1 MADRNLNIRVAFSAL
16 NNMSRPVNAARQSA
30 AALASQINQT
40 KTSIKGL
47 ERQATSFDRLTA
59 ANKKTTEQL
68 AQAKEQARQMAAAYG
83 PLRQRSA
90 EQVAALNQQRVAIR
104 QLTQQQKGEQT
115 QLNQLRASFYS
126 EGIAISSAS
135 RATEQINQRTAQY
148 NRQLA
153 EQQRR
158 LDAVNQA
165 QARYSRAKE
174 TGEKMMSGGMKTAAV
189 GAATLAPVAAAVK
202 SYSSLEDAMKGVAK
216 QVNGLR
222 DDSGNRTPQYEEMQR
237 AIMDASEKLPMA
249 NGAVDYAALVEG
261 GARMGVA
268 NSDDPWEKQ
277 KADLLAFASMAA
289 KASVAFELPADQLS
303 ESLGKIAGLY
313 KIPTQNIEQL
323 GDAIN
328 YLDDNA
334 KSKGSDIIDVLQ
346 RVGGL
351 ASQLDYKQ
359 AAALGSTF
367 LTLGSPAEVAASATN
382 AMVRELSIATVQS
395 DKFLGA
401 LDEIGVNAE
410 RVQKSMS
417 VDAMGTIISV
427 LEASKKLAPDK
438 QVANLTQI
446 FGKEFGDDAQKL
458 ANNLPEL
465 RRQIELTQGAAA
477 KGSMNR
483 ESDINKASLSAQWQ
497 LTKTG
502 AVNAFSSAGETL
514 REPLM
519 DIMLTVSKVVGSVR
533 RWVEANPALVG
544 SIMKVTAAIGALLVV
559 VGGLMLSI
567 GAVLGPMALVRL
579 SFTTLA
585 GSGGV
590 TPLIGSL
597 GKLSSTLRGLIP
609 SLSGV
614 GRSIKDWPALF
625 RSAASGITQFSKQAI
640 GGLNTALMALSRG
653 AVAAGQGLF
662 TLFTRP
668 MTAITWLGNGLR
680 TLATSGFGALLNVG
694 RTVMMALGGGLS
706 LLLSPI
712 GILVIA
718 LSAAAIAVIKFWE
731 PIKAFFTGFY
741 TGLMSGLQPLTSA
754 FSTAFAPLAPLFD
767 SIGNAV
773 GGVWEWFTKLFEPIQ
788 FSNEALASCT
798 SAGET
803 FGKVVGNALSALTPI
818 IEGIAR
824 GIGWVLEKLGAIPD
838 ATKAAQQAAES
849 MHKDPVVWE
858 WDPQQKKMVKKGW
871 NWSPKDDQQKKTN
884 QKQQQAIDQQKKQES
899 LINSLKGPANIVPKM
914 SSSLDKIATNT
925 TEKKD
930 GPGEIVFKN
939 KQPYIPI
946 RGGYS
951 EPLKQAQRQLPSLT
965 DWVTQQAGSLIAS
978 VTPWQVE
985 KPAARVPVSASPS
998 AASVAALMPAPG
1010 GDVYNLSFDFSG
1022 QKLDEESIIR
1032 RVREELALAKQ
1043 QADRRKRS
1051 QLIDHV

>member
-1 MADRNLNIRVAFSAL
+1 
-16 NNMSRPVNAARQSA
+16 
-30 AALASQINQT
+30 QT

-90 EQVAALNQQRVAIR
+90 EQVAALNQQRAAIR

-189 GAATLAPVAAAVK
+189 GAATLVPVAAAVK

-268 NSDDPWEKQ
+268 NSDDPWQKQ
-277 KADLLAFASMAA
+277 KADLLSFASMAA

-367 LTLGSPAEVAASATN
+367 LTLGTPAEVAASATN
-382 AMVRELSIATVQS
+382 AMVRELSIATVQGKNFMQGL
-395 DKFLGA
+395 DALG
-401 LDEIGVNAE
+401 LSAE
-410 RVQKSMS
+410 KVQKSMS

-427 LEASKKLAPDK
+427 LEASKKLAPDQ

-514 REPLM
+514 RDPLM

-559 VGGLMLSI
+559 MGGLMLSI

-579 SFTTLA
+579 SFTSLAGEGGIARLTGGVMRLGGAFQWLA
-585 GSGGV
+585 GSPMQALLSAGRMVFG
-590 TPLIGSL
+590 PLI
-597 GKLSSTLRGLIP
+597 TLLAGISAPVWGLI
-609 SLSGV
+609 
-614 GRSIKDWPALF
+614 ALF
-625 RSAASGITQFSKQAI
+625 A
-640 GGLNTALMALSRG
+640 
-653 AVAAGQGLF
+653 AVA
-662 TLFTRP
+662 
-668 MTAITWLGNGLR
+668 
-680 TLATSGFGALLNVG
+680 V
-694 RTVMMALGGGLS
+694 
-706 LLLSPI
+706 
-712 GILVIA
+712 
-718 LSAAAIAVIKFWE
+718 AVIKFWQ
-731 PIKAFFTGFY
+731 PIKAFFSGFF
-741 TGLMSGLQPLTSA
+741 TGLMAGLQPITQSFNA
-754 FSTAFAPLAPLFD
+754 VFAPLAPIFN
-767 SIGNAV
+767 SIGNAIS
-773 GGVWEWFTKLFEPIQ
+773 GVWEWFTKLLEPIQ
-788 FSNEALASCT
+788 FSSEALASCT

-803 FGKVVGNALSALTPI
+803 FGKVVGAAISALTLPI
-818 IEGIAR
+818 QAVAKGL
-824 GIGWVLEKLGAIPD
+824 GWILEKLGAIPD
-838 ATKAAQQAAES
+838 AAKAAQQVAQQMTPEAVNNLADRVNAFSGDVQAVAKESKKAEE
-849 MHKDPVVWE
+849 K
-858 WDPQQKKMVKKGW
+858 
-871 NWSPKDDQQKKTN
+871 KKT
-884 QKQQQAIDQQKKQES
+884 DEQKKQDN

-914 SSSLDKIATNT
+914 SNSLDKIATNT

-985 KPAARVPVSASPS
+985 KPAARMPVSASPS

-1010 GDVYNLSFDFSG
+1010 GDVYNLNFDFSG
-1022 QKLDEESIIR
+1022 QKLDEETIIR

-1051 QLIDHV
+1051 QLTDHV

>member
-90 EQVAALNQQRVAIR
+90 EQVAALNQQRAAIR

-410 RVQKSMS
+410 KVQKSMS

-585 GSGGV
+585 GEGGIARLTGGV
-590 TPLIGSL
+590 MRLGGAFQWLAGSPMQALLSAGRMVFGPLI
-597 GKLSSTLRGLIP
+597 TLLAGISAPVWGLI
-609 SLSGV
+609 
-614 GRSIKDWPALF
+614 ALF
-625 RSAASGITQFSKQAI
+625 
-640 GGLNTALMALSRG
+640 
-653 AVAAGQGLF
+653 
-662 TLFTRP
+662 
-668 MTAITWLGNGLR
+668 
-680 TLATSGFGALLNVG
+680 
-694 RTVMMALGGGLS
+694 
-706 LLLSPI
+706 
-712 GILVIA
+712 
-718 LSAAAIAVIKFWE
+718 AAAAVAVIKFWE
-731 PIKAFFTGFY
+731 PIQAFFTGFFNGIM
-741 TGLMSGLQPLTSA
+741 TGLQPIFDA
-754 FSTAFAPLAPLFD
+754 FNAVFAPLAPIFD
-767 SIGNAV
+767 AIGSAIS
-773 GGVWEWFTKLFEPIQ
+773 GVWDWFTKLLEPIK
-788 FSNEALASCT
+788 FSSDALETCT
-798 SAGET
+798 TVGET
-803 FGKVVGNALSALTPI
+803 FGRVLGTAISGLLWPLQKLM
-818 IEGIAR
+818 EGV
-824 GIGWVLEKLGAIPD
+824 GWVLEKLDLIPAGLD
-838 ATKAAQQAAES
+838 AANAKAES
-849 MHKDPVVWE
+849 LKKDPVVWE
-858 WDPQQKKMVKKGW
+858 WDPQQKKMVKKDW
-871 NWSPKDDQQKKTN
+871 HWSPDKPN
-884 QKQQQAIDQQKKQES
+884 QPKPPKPPITPKPVGIPDLMGAPN
-899 LINSLKGPANIVPKM
+899 LTPKM
-914 SSSLDKIATNT
+914 SKSLDKIADNT
-925 TEKKD
+925 GKMAAKD

-1010 GDVYNLSFDFSG
+1010 GDVYNLNFDFSG
-1022 QKLDEESIIR
+1022 QKLDEETIIR

-1051 QLIDHV
+1051 QLTDHV

>member
-16 NNMSRPVNAARQSA
+16 NNISRPVNAARQSA

-90 EQVAALNQQRVAIR
+90 EQVAALNQQRAAIR

-277 KADLLAFASMAA
+277 KADLLSFASMAA

-367 LTLGSPAEVAASATN
+367 LTLGTPAEVAASATN
-382 AMVRELSIATVQS
+382 AMVRELSIATVQGKNFMQGL
-395 DKFLGA
+395 DALG
-401 LDEIGVNAE
+401 LSAE
-410 RVQKSMS
+410 KVQKSMS

-427 LEASKKLAPDK
+427 LEASKKLAPDQ

-514 REPLM
+514 RDPLM
-519 DIMLTVSKVVGSVR
+519 DIMLTVSKVVGSIR

-559 VGGLMLSI
+559 VGGLMLTI
-567 GAVLGPMALVRL
+567 GAILGPMALVRL

-585 GSGGV
+585 GEGGIARLTGGV
-590 TPLIGSL
+590 MRLGGAFQWLAGSPMQALLSAGRMVFGPLI
-597 GKLSSTLRGLIP
+597 TLLAGISAPVWGLI
-609 SLSGV
+609 
-614 GRSIKDWPALF
+614 ALF
-625 RSAASGITQFSKQAI
+625 
-640 GGLNTALMALSRG
+640 
-653 AVAAGQGLF
+653 
-662 TLFTRP
+662 
-668 MTAITWLGNGLR
+668 
-680 TLATSGFGALLNVG
+680 
-694 RTVMMALGGGLS
+694 
-706 LLLSPI
+706 
-712 GILVIA
+712 
-718 LSAAAIAVIKFWE
+718 AAAAVAVIKFWQ
-731 PIKAFFTGFY
+731 PIQAFFSGFFTG
-741 TGLMSGLQPLTSA
+741 LMAGLQPITQA
-754 FSTAFAPLAPLFD
+754 FNAVFAPLAPIFD
-767 SIGNAV
+767 SIGNAIS
-773 GGVWEWFTKLFEPIQ
+773 GVWEWFTKLLEPIQ
-788 FSNEALASCT
+788 FSSEALASCT

-803 FGKVVGNALSALTPI
+803 FGKVVGAAISALTLPI
-818 IEGIAR
+818 QAVAN
-824 GIGWVLEKLGAIPD
+824 GIGWILEKLGAIPD

-1010 GDVYNLSFDFSG
+1010 GDVYNLNFDFSG
-1022 QKLDEESIIR
+1022 QKLDEETIIR

-1051 QLIDHV
+1051 QLTDHV

>member
-90 EQVAALNQQRVAIR
+90 EQVAALNQQRAAIR

-222 DDSGNRTPQYEEMQR
+222 DDSGNRTPLYEEMQQ
-237 AIMDASEKLPMA
+237 AIKDASEKLPMA

-268 NSDDPWEKQ
+268 NSNDPWQKQ
-277 KADLLAFASMAA
+277 KADLLSFASMAA

-313 KIPTQNIEQL
+313 NIPVQNIEQL

-351 ASQLDYKQ
+351 ANQLDYKQ

-367 LTLGSPAEVAASATN
+367 LTLGTPAEVAASATN
-382 AMVRELSIATVQS
+382 AMVRELSIATVQGKS
-395 DKFLGA
+395 FMQGLDALG
-401 LDEIGVNAE
+401 LSAE
-410 RVQKSMS
+410 KVQKSMS

-427 LEASKKLAPDK
+427 LEASQKLGDN
-438 QVANLTQI
+438 QVATLTQI

-458 ANNLPEL
+458 ANKLPEL
-465 RRQIELTQGAAA
+465 RRQLELTQGVAA
-477 KGSMNR
+477 KGSMQR
-483 ESDINKASLSAQWQ
+483 ESDINKDSLSSQWQ

-502 AVNAFSSAGETL
+502 TLNALSAAGETL
-514 REPLM
+514 RDPLM

-585 GSGGV
+585 GEGGIARLTGGV
-590 TPLIGSL
+590 MRLGGAFQWLAGSPMQALLSAGRMVFGPLI
-597 GKLSSTLRGLIP
+597 TLLAGISAPVWGLI
-609 SLSGV
+609 
-614 GRSIKDWPALF
+614 ALF
-625 RSAASGITQFSKQAI
+625 
-640 GGLNTALMALSRG
+640 
-653 AVAAGQGLF
+653 
-662 TLFTRP
+662 
-668 MTAITWLGNGLR
+668 
-680 TLATSGFGALLNVG
+680 
-694 RTVMMALGGGLS
+694 
-706 LLLSPI
+706 
-712 GILVIA
+712 
-718 LSAAAIAVIKFWE
+718 AAAAVAVIKFWQ
-731 PIKAFFTGFY
+731 PIKAFFSGFF
-741 TGLMSGLQPLTSA
+741 TGLMAGLQPITQA
-754 FSTAFAPLAPLFD
+754 FNAVFAPLAPIFD
-767 SIGNAV
+767 SIGNAIS
-773 GGVWEWFTKLFEPIQ
+773 GVWEWFTKLLEPIQ
-788 FSNEALASCT
+788 FSSEALASCT

-803 FGKVVGNALSALTPI
+803 FGKVVGAAISALTLPI
-818 IEGIAR
+818 QAVAKGL
-824 GIGWVLEKLGAIPD
+824 GWILEKLGAIPD
-838 ATKAAQQAAES
+838 AAKAAQQVAQQMTPEAVNNLADRVNAFSGDVQAVAKESKKAEE
-849 MHKDPVVWE
+849 K
-858 WDPQQKKMVKKGW
+858 
-871 NWSPKDDQQKKTN
+871 KKT
-884 QKQQQAIDQQKKQES
+884 DEQKKQEN

-965 DWVTQQAGSLIAS
+965 DWVTQQAGSLISS

-1010 GDVYNLSFDFSG
+1010 GDVYNLNFDFSG
-1022 QKLDEESIIR
+1022 QKLDEETIIR

-1051 QLIDHV
+1051 QLTDHV

>member
-90 EQVAALNQQRVAIR
+90 EQVAALNQQRAAIR

-367 LTLGSPAEVAASATN
+367 LTLGSPAEVAASVTN

-410 RVQKSMS
+410 KVQKSMS

-502 AVNAFSSAGETL
+502 AVNALSSAGETL

-559 VGGLMLSI
+559 VGGLMLTI

-585 GSGGV
+585 GEGGIARLTGGV
-590 TPLIGSL
+590 MRLGGAFQWLAGSPMQALLSAGRMVFGPLI
-597 GKLSSTLRGLIP
+597 TLLAGISAPVWGLI
-609 SLSGV
+609 
-614 GRSIKDWPALF
+614 ALF
-625 RSAASGITQFSKQAI
+625 
-640 GGLNTALMALSRG
+640 
-653 AVAAGQGLF
+653 
-662 TLFTRP
+662 
-668 MTAITWLGNGLR
+668 
-680 TLATSGFGALLNVG
+680 
-694 RTVMMALGGGLS
+694 
-706 LLLSPI
+706 
-712 GILVIA
+712 
-718 LSAAAIAVIKFWE
+718 AAAAVAVIKFWE
-731 PIKAFFTGFY
+731 PIQAFFTGFFNGIM
-741 TGLMSGLQPLTSA
+741 TGLQPVFDA
-754 FSTAFAPLAPLFD
+754 FNAVFAPLAPIFD
-767 SIGNAV
+767 AIGSAIS
-773 GGVWEWFTKLFEPIQ
+773 GVWDWFTKLLEPIK
-788 FSNEALASCT
+788 FSSDALETCT
-798 SAGET
+798 TVGET
-803 FGKVVGNALSALTPI
+803 FGRVLGTAISGLLWPLQKLM
-818 IEGIAR
+818 EGV
-824 GIGWVLEKLGAIPD
+824 GWVLEKLDLIPAGLD
-838 ATKAAQQAAES
+838 AANAKAES
-849 MHKDPVVWE
+849 LKKDPVVWE
-858 WDPQQKKMVKKGW
+858 WDPQQKKMVKKDW
-871 NWSPKDDQQKKTN
+871 HWSPDKPN
-884 QKQQQAIDQQKKQES
+884 QPKPPKPPITPKPVGIPDLMGAPN
-899 LINSLKGPANIVPKM
+899 LTPKM
-914 SSSLDKIATNT
+914 SKSLDKIADNT
-925 TEKKD
+925 GKMAAKD

-965 DWVTQQAGSLIAS
+965 DWVTQQTGSLIAS

-1010 GDVYNLSFDFSG
+1010 GDVYNLNFDFSG
-1022 QKLDEESIIR
+1022 QKLDEETIIR

-1051 QLIDHV
+1051 QLTDHV

>member
-83 PLRQRSA
+83 PLRQRCA
-90 EQVAALNQQRVAIR
+90 EQVAALNQQRAAIR

-158 LDAVNQA
+158 LDAVNQE

-249 NGAVDYAALVEG
+249 NGAIDYAALVEG

-268 NSDDPWEKQ
+268 NSDDPWQKQ
-277 KADLLAFASMAA
+277 KADLLSFASMSA

-367 LTLGSPAEVAASATN
+367 LTLGTPAEVAASATN
-382 AMVRELSIATVQS
+382 AMVRELSIATVQGKNFMQGL
-395 DKFLGA
+395 DALG
-401 LDEIGVNAE
+401 LSAE
-410 RVQKSMS
+410 KVQKSMS

-427 LEASKKLAPDK
+427 LEASKKLTPDQ

-477 KGSMNR
+477 KGSMSR

-585 GSGGV
+585 GEGGIARLTGGV
-590 TPLIGSL
+590 MRLGGAFQWLAGSPMQALLSAGRMVFGPLI
-597 GKLSSTLRGLIP
+597 TLLAGISAPVWGLI
-609 SLSGV
+609 
-614 GRSIKDWPALF
+614 ALF
-625 RSAASGITQFSKQAI
+625 
-640 GGLNTALMALSRG
+640 
-653 AVAAGQGLF
+653 
-662 TLFTRP
+662 
-668 MTAITWLGNGLR
+668 
-680 TLATSGFGALLNVG
+680 
-694 RTVMMALGGGLS
+694 
-706 LLLSPI
+706 
-712 GILVIA
+712 
-718 LSAAAIAVIKFWE
+718 AAAAVAVIKFWQ
-731 PIKAFFTGFY
+731 PIKAFFSGFF
-741 TGLMSGLQPLTSA
+741 TGLMAGLQPITQA
-754 FSTAFAPLAPLFD
+754 FNAVFAPLAPIFN
-767 SIGNAV
+767 SIGNAIS
-773 GGVWEWFTKLFEPIQ
+773 GVWEWFTKLLEPIQ
-788 FSNEALASCT
+788 FSSEALASCT

-803 FGKVVGNALSALTPI
+803 FGKVVGAAISALTLPI
-818 IEGIAR
+818 QAVAKGL
-824 GIGWVLEKLGAIPD
+824 GWILEKLGAIPD
-838 ATKAAQQAAES
+838 AAKAAQQVAQQMTPEAVNNLADRVNAFSGDVQAVAKESKKAEE
-849 MHKDPVVWE
+849 K
-858 WDPQQKKMVKKGW
+858 
-871 NWSPKDDQQKKTN
+871 KKT
-884 QKQQQAIDQQKKQES
+884 DEQKKQDN

-946 RGGYS
+946 HGGYS
-951 EPLKQAQRQLPSLT
+951 EPLKQTQRQLPSLT

-1022 QKLDEESIIR
+1022 QKLDEETIIR

-1051 QLIDHV
+1051 QLTDHV

>member
-16 NNMSRPVNAARQSA
+16 NNMSSPVNAARQSA

-90 EQVAALNQQRVAIR
+90 EQVAALNQQRAAIR

-126 EGIAISSAS
+126 EGIAVSSAS

-174 TGEKMMSGGMKTAAV
+174 TGEKMMSGGMKTATV

-367 LTLGSPAEVAASATN
+367 LTLGTPAEVAASATN
-382 AMVRELSIATVQS
+382 AMVRELSIATVQGKNFMQGL
-395 DKFLGA
+395 DALG
-401 LDEIGVNAE
+401 LSAE
-410 RVQKSMS
+410 KVQKSMS

-427 LEASKKLAPDK
+427 LEASKKLAPDQ

-585 GSGGV
+585 GEGGIARLTGGV
-590 TPLIGSL
+590 MRLGGAFQWLAGSPMQSLLSVGRMVFGPLI
-597 GKLSSTLRGLIP
+597 TLLAGISAPVWGLI
-609 SLSGV
+609 
-614 GRSIKDWPALF
+614 ALF
-625 RSAASGITQFSKQAI
+625 A
-640 GGLNTALMALSRG
+640 
-653 AVAAGQGLF
+653 AVA
-662 TLFTRP
+662 
-668 MTAITWLGNGLR
+668 
-680 TLATSGFGALLNVG
+680 V
-694 RTVMMALGGGLS
+694 
-706 LLLSPI
+706 
-712 GILVIA
+712 
-718 LSAAAIAVIKFWE
+718 AVIKFWQ
-731 PIKAFFTGFY
+731 PIKAFFSGFF
-741 TGLMSGLQPLTSA
+741 TGLMAGLQPITQA
-754 FSTAFAPLAPLFD
+754 FNAVFAPLAPIFD
-767 SIGNAV
+767 SIGNAIS
-773 GGVWEWFTKLFEPIQ
+773 GVWEWFTKLLEPIQ
-788 FSNEALASCT
+788 FSSEALASCT

-803 FGKVVGNALSALTPI
+803 FGKVVGAAISALTLPI
-818 IEGIAR
+818 QGVAK
-824 GIGWVLEKLGAIPD
+824 GLGWILEKLGAIPD
-838 ATKAAQQAAES
+838 AAKAAQQVAQQMTPEAVNNLADRFTTFAGDVQAITKESKKAEE
-849 MHKDPVVWE
+849 K
-858 WDPQQKKMVKKGW
+858 
-871 NWSPKDDQQKKTN
+871 KKT
-884 QKQQQAIDQQKKQES
+884 DEQKKQDN

-1010 GDVYNLSFDFSG
+1010 GDVYNLNFDFSG
-1022 QKLDEESIIR
+1022 QKLDEETIIR

-1051 QLIDHV
+1051 QLTDHV

>member
-90 EQVAALNQQRVAIR
+90 EQVAALNQQRAAIR

-174 TGEKMMSGGMKTAAV
+174 TGEKMTSGGMKTAAV

-202 SYSSLEDAMKGVAK
+202 SYISLEDAMKGVAK

-268 NSDDPWEKQ
+268 NSDDPWQKQ
-277 KADLLAFASMAA
+277 KADLLSFASMAA

-367 LTLGSPAEVAASATN
+367 LTLGTPAEVAASATN
-382 AMVRELSIATVQS
+382 AMVRELSIATVQGKNFMQGL
-395 DKFLGA
+395 DALG
-401 LDEIGVNAE
+401 LSAE
-410 RVQKSMS
+410 KVQKSMS

-427 LEASKKLAPDK
+427 LEASKKLAPDQ

-514 REPLM
+514 RDPLM

-559 VGGLMLSI
+559 MGGLMLSI

-579 SFTTLA
+579 SFTSLAGEGGIARLTGGVMRLGGAFQWLA
-585 GSGGV
+585 GSPMQALLSAGRMVFG
-590 TPLIGSL
+590 PLI
-597 GKLSSTLRGLIP
+597 TLLAGISAPVWGLI
-609 SLSGV
+609 
-614 GRSIKDWPALF
+614 ALF
-625 RSAASGITQFSKQAI
+625 A
-640 GGLNTALMALSRG
+640 
-653 AVAAGQGLF
+653 AVA
-662 TLFTRP
+662 
-668 MTAITWLGNGLR
+668 
-680 TLATSGFGALLNVG
+680 V
-694 RTVMMALGGGLS
+694 
-706 LLLSPI
+706 
-712 GILVIA
+712 
-718 LSAAAIAVIKFWE
+718 AVIKFWQ
-731 PIKAFFTGFY
+731 PIKAFFSGFF
-741 TGLMSGLQPLTSA
+741 TGLMAGLQPITQSFNA
-754 FSTAFAPLAPLFD
+754 VFAPLAPIFN
-767 SIGNAV
+767 SIGNAIS
-773 GGVWEWFTKLFEPIQ
+773 GVWEWFTKLLEPIQ
-788 FSNEALASCT
+788 FSSEALASCT

-803 FGKVVGNALSALTPI
+803 FGKVVGAAISALTLPI
-818 IEGIAR
+818 QAVAKGL
-824 GIGWVLEKLGAIPD
+824 GWILEKLGAIPD
-838 ATKAAQQAAES
+838 AAKAAQQVAQQMTPEAVNNLADRVNAFSGDVQAVAKESKKAEE
-849 MHKDPVVWE
+849 K
-858 WDPQQKKMVKKGW
+858 
-871 NWSPKDDQQKKTN
+871 KKT
-884 QKQQQAIDQQKKQES
+884 DEQKKQDN

-914 SSSLDKIATNT
+914 SNSLDKIATNT

-985 KPAARVPVSASPS
+985 KPAARMPVSASPS

-1010 GDVYNLSFDFSG
+1010 GDVYNLNFDFSG
-1022 QKLDEESIIR
+1022 QKLDEETIIR

-1051 QLIDHV
+1051 QLTDHV

>member
-90 EQVAALNQQRVAIR
+90 EQVAALNQQRAAIR

-148 NRQLA
+148 NSQLA

-367 LTLGSPAEVAASATN
+367 LTLGTPAEVAASATN
-382 AMVRELSIATVQS
+382 AMVRELSIATVQGKNFMQGL
-395 DKFLGA
+395 DALG
-401 LDEIGVNAE
+401 LSAE
-410 RVQKSMS
+410 KVQKSMS

-427 LEASKKLAPDK
+427 LEASKKLAPDQ

-585 GSGGV
+585 GEGGIARLTGGV
-590 TPLIGSL
+590 MRLGGAFQWLAGSPMQALLSAGRMVFGPLI
-597 GKLSSTLRGLIP
+597 TLLAGISAPVWGLI
-609 SLSGV
+609 
-614 GRSIKDWPALF
+614 ALF
-625 RSAASGITQFSKQAI
+625 
-640 GGLNTALMALSRG
+640 
-653 AVAAGQGLF
+653 
-662 TLFTRP
+662 
-668 MTAITWLGNGLR
+668 
-680 TLATSGFGALLNVG
+680 
-694 RTVMMALGGGLS
+694 
-706 LLLSPI
+706 
-712 GILVIA
+712 
-718 LSAAAIAVIKFWE
+718 AAAAVAVIKFWE
-731 PIKAFFTGFY
+731 PIQAFFTGFFNGIM
-741 TGLMSGLQPLTSA
+741 TGLQPVFDA
-754 FSTAFAPLAPLFD
+754 FNAVFAPLAPIFD
-767 SIGNAV
+767 AIGSAIS
-773 GGVWEWFTKLFEPIQ
+773 GVWDWFTKLLEPIK
-788 FSNEALASCT
+788 FSSDALETCT
-798 SAGET
+798 TVGET
-803 FGKVVGNALSALTPI
+803 FGRVLGTAISGLLWPLQKLM
-818 IEGIAR
+818 EGV
-824 GIGWVLEKLGAIPD
+824 GWVLEKLDLIPAGLD
-838 ATKAAQQAAES
+838 AANAKAES
-849 MHKDPVVWE
+849 LKKDPVVWE
-858 WDPQQKKMVKKGW
+858 WDPQQKKMVKKDW
-871 NWSPKDDQQKKTN
+871 HWSPDKPN
-884 QKQQQAIDQQKKQES
+884 QPKPPKPPITPKPVGIPDLMGAPN
-899 LINSLKGPANIVPKM
+899 LTPKM
-914 SSSLDKIATNT
+914 SKSLDKIADNT
-925 TEKKD
+925 GKMAAKD

-1010 GDVYNLSFDFSG
+1010 GDVYNLNFDFSG
-1022 QKLDEESIIR
+1022 QKLDEETIIR

-1051 QLIDHV
+1051 QLTDHV

>member
-90 EQVAALNQQRVAIR
+90 EQVAALNQQRAAIR

-268 NSDDPWEKQ
+268 NSNDPWQKQ

-410 RVQKSMS
+410 KVQKSMS

-585 GSGGV
+585 GEGGIARLTGGV
-590 TPLIGSL
+590 MRLGGAFQWLAGSPMQALLSAGRMVFGPLI
-597 GKLSSTLRGLIP
+597 TLLAGISAPVWGLI
-609 SLSGV
+609 
-614 GRSIKDWPALF
+614 ALF
-625 RSAASGITQFSKQAI
+625 
-640 GGLNTALMALSRG
+640 
-653 AVAAGQGLF
+653 
-662 TLFTRP
+662 
-668 MTAITWLGNGLR
+668 
-680 TLATSGFGALLNVG
+680 
-694 RTVMMALGGGLS
+694 
-706 LLLSPI
+706 
-712 GILVIA
+712 
-718 LSAAAIAVIKFWE
+718 AAAAVAVIKFWQ
-731 PIKAFFTGFY
+731 PIQAFFSGFFTG
-741 TGLMSGLQPLTSA
+741 LMTGLQPITQA
-754 FSTAFAPLAPLFD
+754 FNAVFAPLAPIFD
-767 SIGNAV
+767 SIGNAIS
-773 GGVWEWFTKLFEPIQ
+773 GVWEWFTKLLEPIQ
-788 FSNEALASCT
+788 FSSEALASCT

-803 FGKVVGNALSALTPI
+803 FGKVVGAAISALTLPI
-818 IEGIAR
+818 QAVAN
-824 GIGWVLEKLGAIPD
+824 GIGWILEKLGAIPD

-914 SSSLDKIATNT
+914 SNSLDKIATNT

-985 KPAARVPVSASPS
+985 KPAARMPVSASPS

-1010 GDVYNLSFDFSG
+1010 GDVYNLNFDFSG
-1022 QKLDEESIIR
+1022 QKLDEETIIR

-1051 QLIDHV
+1051 QLTDHV

>member
-90 EQVAALNQQRVAIR
+90 EQVAALNQQRAAIR

-410 RVQKSMS
+410 KVQKSMS

-585 GSGGV
+585 GEGGIARLTGGV
-590 TPLIGSL
+590 MRLGGAFQWLAGSPMQALLSAGRMVFGPLI
-597 GKLSSTLRGLIP
+597 TLLAGISAPVWGLI
-609 SLSGV
+609 
-614 GRSIKDWPALF
+614 ALF
-625 RSAASGITQFSKQAI
+625 A
-640 GGLNTALMALSRG
+640 
-653 AVAAGQGLF
+653 AVA
-662 TLFTRP
+662 
-668 MTAITWLGNGLR
+668 
-680 TLATSGFGALLNVG
+680 V
-694 RTVMMALGGGLS
+694 
-706 LLLSPI
+706 
-712 GILVIA
+712 
-718 LSAAAIAVIKFWE
+718 AVIKFWQ
-731 PIKAFFTGFY
+731 PIKAFFSGFF
-741 TGLMSGLQPLTSA
+741 TGLMAGLQPITQA
-754 FSTAFAPLAPLFD
+754 FNAVFAPLAPIFD
-767 SIGNAV
+767 SIGNAIS
-773 GGVWEWFTKLFEPIQ
+773 GVWEWFTKLLEPIQ
-788 FSNEALASCT
+788 FSSEALASCT

-803 FGKVVGNALSALTPI
+803 FGKVVGAAISALTLPI
-818 IEGIAR
+818 QGVAK
-824 GIGWVLEKLGAIPD
+824 GLGWILEKLGAIPD
-838 ATKAAQQAAES
+838 AAKAAQQVAQQMTPEAVNNLADRFTTFSGDVQAITKESKKAEE
-849 MHKDPVVWE
+849 K
-858 WDPQQKKMVKKGW
+858 
-871 NWSPKDDQQKKTN
+871 KKT
-884 QKQQQAIDQQKKQES
+884 DEQKKQDN

-985 KPAARVPVSASPS
+985 KPATRVPVSASPS
-998 AASVAALMPAPG
+998 ASSVAALMPAPG
-1010 GDVYNLSFDFSG
+1010 GDVYNLNFDFSG
-1022 QKLDEESIIR
+1022 QKLDEETIIR

-1051 QLIDHV
+1051 QLTDHV

>member
-90 EQVAALNQQRVAIR
+90 EQVAALNQQRAAIR

-189 GAATLAPVAAAVK
+189 GAATLVPVAAAVK

-268 NSDDPWEKQ
+268 NSDDPWQKQ
-277 KADLLAFASMAA
+277 KADLLSFASMAA

-367 LTLGSPAEVAASATN
+367 LTLGTPAEVAASATN
-382 AMVRELSIATVQS
+382 AMVRELSIATVQGKNFMQGL
-395 DKFLGA
+395 DALG
-401 LDEIGVNAE
+401 LSAE
-410 RVQKSMS
+410 KVQKSMS

-427 LEASKKLAPDK
+427 LEASKKLAPDQ

-514 REPLM
+514 RDPLM

-559 VGGLMLSI
+559 MGGLMLSI

-579 SFTTLA
+579 SFTSLAGEGGIARLTGGVIRLGGAFQWLA
-585 GSGGV
+585 GSPMQALLSAGRMVFG
-590 TPLIGSL
+590 PLI
-597 GKLSSTLRGLIP
+597 TLLAGISAPVWGLI
-609 SLSGV
+609 
-614 GRSIKDWPALF
+614 ALF
-625 RSAASGITQFSKQAI
+625 A
-640 GGLNTALMALSRG
+640 
-653 AVAAGQGLF
+653 AVA
-662 TLFTRP
+662 
-668 MTAITWLGNGLR
+668 
-680 TLATSGFGALLNVG
+680 V
-694 RTVMMALGGGLS
+694 
-706 LLLSPI
+706 
-712 GILVIA
+712 
-718 LSAAAIAVIKFWE
+718 AVIKFWQ
-731 PIKAFFTGFY
+731 PIKAFFSGFF
-741 TGLMSGLQPLTSA
+741 TGLMAGLQPITQSFNA
-754 FSTAFAPLAPLFD
+754 VFAPLAPIFN
-767 SIGNAV
+767 SIGNAIS
-773 GGVWEWFTKLFEPIQ
+773 GVWEWFTKLLEPIQ
-788 FSNEALASCT
+788 FSSEALASCT

-803 FGKVVGNALSALTPI
+803 FGKVVGAAISALTLPI
-818 IEGIAR
+818 QAVAKGL
-824 GIGWVLEKLGAIPD
+824 GWILEKLGAIPD
-838 ATKAAQQAAES
+838 AAKAAQQVAQQMTPEAVNNLADRVNAFSGDVQAVAKESKKAEE
-849 MHKDPVVWE
+849 K
-858 WDPQQKKMVKKGW
+858 
-871 NWSPKDDQQKKTN
+871 KKT
-884 QKQQQAIDQQKKQES
+884 DEQKKQDN

-914 SSSLDKIATNT
+914 SNSLDKIATNT

-985 KPAARVPVSASPS
+985 KPAARMPVSASPS

-1010 GDVYNLSFDFSG
+1010 GDVYNLNFDFSG
-1022 QKLDEESIIR
+1022 QKLDEETIIR

-1051 QLIDHV
+1051 QLTDHV

>member
-90 EQVAALNQQRVAIR
+90 EQVAALNQQRAAIR
-104 QLTQQQKGEQT
+104 QLTQQQRGEQT

-410 RVQKSMS
+410 KVQKSMS

-585 GSGGV
+585 GEGGIARLTGGV
-590 TPLIGSL
+590 MRLGGAFQWLAGSPMQALLSAGRMVFGPLI
-597 GKLSSTLRGLIP
+597 TLLAGISAPVWGLI
-609 SLSGV
+609 
-614 GRSIKDWPALF
+614 ALF
-625 RSAASGITQFSKQAI
+625 
-640 GGLNTALMALSRG
+640 
-653 AVAAGQGLF
+653 
-662 TLFTRP
+662 
-668 MTAITWLGNGLR
+668 
-680 TLATSGFGALLNVG
+680 
-694 RTVMMALGGGLS
+694 
-706 LLLSPI
+706 
-712 GILVIA
+712 
-718 LSAAAIAVIKFWE
+718 AAAAVAVIKFWQ
-731 PIKAFFTGFY
+731 PIQAFFSGFFTG
-741 TGLMSGLQPLTSA
+741 LMAGLQPITQA
-754 FSTAFAPLAPLFD
+754 FNAVFAPLAPIFD
-767 SIGNAV
+767 SIGNAIS
-773 GGVWEWFTKLFEPIQ
+773 GVWEWFTKLLEPIQ
-788 FSNEALASCT
+788 FSSEALASCT

-803 FGKVVGNALSALTPI
+803 FGKVVGAAISALTLPI
-818 IEGIAR
+818 QAVAN
-824 GIGWVLEKLGAIPD
+824 GIGWILEKLGAIPD

-914 SSSLDKIATNT
+914 SSSLDKIAINT

-985 KPAARVPVSASPS
+985 KPAARLPVSASPS

-1010 GDVYNLSFDFSG
+1010 GDVYNLNFDFSG
-1022 QKLDEESIIR
+1022 QKLDEETIIR

-1051 QLIDHV
+1051 QLTDHV

>member
-90 EQVAALNQQRVAIR
+90 EQVAALNQQRAAIR

-277 KADLLAFASMAA
+277 KADLLSFASMAA

-351 ASQLDYKQ
+351 ASQLDYRQ

-410 RVQKSMS
+410 KVQKSMS

-585 GSGGV
+585 GEGGIARLTGGV
-590 TPLIGSL
+590 MRLGGAFQWLAGSPMQALLSVGRMVFGPLI
-597 GKLSSTLRGLIP
+597 TLLAGISAPVWGLI
-609 SLSGV
+609 
-614 GRSIKDWPALF
+614 ALF
-625 RSAASGITQFSKQAI
+625 
-640 GGLNTALMALSRG
+640 
-653 AVAAGQGLF
+653 
-662 TLFTRP
+662 
-668 MTAITWLGNGLR
+668 
-680 TLATSGFGALLNVG
+680 
-694 RTVMMALGGGLS
+694 
-706 LLLSPI
+706 
-712 GILVIA
+712 
-718 LSAAAIAVIKFWE
+718 AAAAVAVIKFWQ
-731 PIKAFFTGFY
+731 PIKAFFSGFF
-741 TGLMSGLQPLTSA
+741 TGLMAGLQPITQA
-754 FSTAFAPLAPLFD
+754 FNAVFAPLAPIFN
-767 SIGNAV
+767 SIGNAIS
-773 GGVWEWFTKLFEPIQ
+773 GVWEWFTKLLEPIQ
-788 FSNEALASCT
+788 FSSEALASCT

-803 FGKVVGNALSALTPI
+803 FGKVVGAAISALTLPI
-818 IEGIAR
+818 QAVAKGL
-824 GIGWVLEKLGAIPD
+824 GWILEKLGAIPD
-838 ATKAAQQAAES
+838 AAKAAQQVAQQMTPEAVNNLADRVNAFSGDVQAVAKESKKAEE
-849 MHKDPVVWE
+849 K
-858 WDPQQKKMVKKGW
+858 
-871 NWSPKDDQQKKTN
+871 KKT
-884 QKQQQAIDQQKKQES
+884 DEQKKQDN
-899 LINSLKGPANIVPKM
+899 LINSLKGPTNIVPKM
-914 SSSLDKIATNT
+914 STSLDKIATNT

-1010 GDVYNLSFDFSG
+1010 GDVYNLNFDFSG
-1022 QKLDEESIIR
+1022 QKLDEETIIR

-1051 QLIDHV
+1051 QLTDHV

>member
-90 EQVAALNQQRVAIR
+90 EQVAALNQQRSAIR

-268 NSDDPWEKQ
+268 NSDDPWQKQ

-367 LTLGSPAEVAASATN
+367 LTLGTPAEVAASATN
-382 AMVRELSIATVQS
+382 AMVRELSIATVQGKNFMQGL
-395 DKFLGA
+395 DALG
-401 LDEIGVNAE
+401 LSAE
-410 RVQKSMS
+410 KVQKSMS

-427 LEASKKLAPDK
+427 LEASKKLAPDQ

-533 RWVEANPALVG
+533 RWVEANPVLVG

-585 GSGGV
+585 GEGGIARLTGGV
-590 TPLIGSL
+590 MRLGGAFQWLAGSPMQALLSVGRMVFGPLI
-597 GKLSSTLRGLIP
+597 TLLAGISAPVWGLI
-609 SLSGV
+609 
-614 GRSIKDWPALF
+614 ALF
-625 RSAASGITQFSKQAI
+625 A
-640 GGLNTALMALSRG
+640 
-653 AVAAGQGLF
+653 AVA
-662 TLFTRP
+662 
-668 MTAITWLGNGLR
+668 
-680 TLATSGFGALLNVG
+680 V
-694 RTVMMALGGGLS
+694 
-706 LLLSPI
+706 
-712 GILVIA
+712 
-718 LSAAAIAVIKFWE
+718 AVIKFWQ
-731 PIKAFFTGFY
+731 PIKAFFSGFF
-741 TGLMSGLQPLTSA
+741 TGLMAGLQPITQSFNA
-754 FSTAFAPLAPLFD
+754 VFAPLAPIFN
-767 SIGNAV
+767 SIGSAIS
-773 GGVWEWFTKLFEPIQ
+773 GVWEWFTKLLEPIQ
-788 FSNEALASCT
+788 FSSEALASCT

-803 FGKVVGNALSALTPI
+803 FGKVVGAAISALTLPI
-818 IEGIAR
+818 QAVAKGL
-824 GIGWVLEKLGAIPD
+824 GWILEKLGAIPD
-838 ATKAAQQAAES
+838 AAKAAQQVAQQMTPEAVNNLADRVNAFSGDVQAVAKESKKAEE
-849 MHKDPVVWE
+849 K
-858 WDPQQKKMVKKGW
+858 
-871 NWSPKDDQQKKTN
+871 KKT
-884 QKQQQAIDQQKKQES
+884 DEQKKQDN

-914 SSSLDKIATNT
+914 SNSLDKIATNT

-985 KPAARVPVSASPS
+985 KPAARMPVSASPS

-1010 GDVYNLSFDFSG
+1010 GDVYNLNFDFSG
-1022 QKLDEESIIR
+1022 QKLDEETIIR

-1051 QLIDHV
+1051 QLTDHV

>member
-90 EQVAALNQQRVAIR
+90 EQVAALNQQRAAIR

-135 RATEQINQRTAQY
+135 LATEQINQRTAQY

-249 NGAVDYAALVEG
+249 NGAVDYASLVEG

-277 KADLLAFASMAA
+277 KADLLSFASMAA

-367 LTLGSPAEVAASATN
+367 LTLGTPAEVAASATN
-382 AMVRELSIATVQS
+382 AMVRELSIATVQGKNFMQGL
-395 DKFLGA
+395 DALG
-401 LDEIGVNAE
+401 LSAE
-410 RVQKSMS
+410 KVQKSMS

-427 LEASKKLAPDK
+427 LEASKKLAPDQ

-585 GSGGV
+585 GEGGIARLTGGV
-590 TPLIGSL
+590 MRLGGAFQWLAGSPMQSLLSVGRMVFGPLI
-597 GKLSSTLRGLIP
+597 TLLAGISAPVWGLI
-609 SLSGV
+609 
-614 GRSIKDWPALF
+614 ALF
-625 RSAASGITQFSKQAI
+625 
-640 GGLNTALMALSRG
+640 
-653 AVAAGQGLF
+653 
-662 TLFTRP
+662 
-668 MTAITWLGNGLR
+668 
-680 TLATSGFGALLNVG
+680 
-694 RTVMMALGGGLS
+694 
-706 LLLSPI
+706 
-712 GILVIA
+712 
-718 LSAAAIAVIKFWE
+718 AAAAVAVIKFWQ
-731 PIKAFFTGFY
+731 PIQAFFSGFFTG
-741 TGLMSGLQPLTSA
+741 LMAGLQPITQA
-754 FSTAFAPLAPLFD
+754 FNAVFAPLAPIFD
-767 SIGNAV
+767 VIGNAIS
-773 GGVWEWFTKLFEPIQ
+773 GVWEWFTKLLEPIQ
-788 FSNEALASCT
+788 FSSEALASCT

-803 FGKVVGNALSALTPI
+803 FGKVVGAAISALTLPI
-818 IEGIAR
+818 QAVAN
-824 GIGWVLEKLGAIPD
+824 GIGWILEKLGAIPD

-1010 GDVYNLSFDFSG
+1010 GDIYNLSFDFSG
-1022 QKLDEESIIR
+1022 QKLDEETIIR

>member
-90 EQVAALNQQRVAIR
+90 EQVAALNQQRAAIR

-367 LTLGSPAEVAASATN
+367 LTLGTPAEVAASATN
-382 AMVRELSIATVQS
+382 AMVRELSIATVQGKNFMQGL
-395 DKFLGA
+395 DALG
-401 LDEIGVNAE
+401 LSAE
-410 RVQKSMS
+410 KVQKSMS

-427 LEASKKLAPDK
+427 LEASKKLAPDQ

-585 GSGGV
+585 GEGGIARLTGGV
-590 TPLIGSL
+590 MRLGGAFQWLAGSPMQALLSAGRMVFGPLI
-597 GKLSSTLRGLIP
+597 TLLAGISAPVWGLI
-609 SLSGV
+609 
-614 GRSIKDWPALF
+614 ALF
-625 RSAASGITQFSKQAI
+625 
-640 GGLNTALMALSRG
+640 
-653 AVAAGQGLF
+653 
-662 TLFTRP
+662 
-668 MTAITWLGNGLR
+668 
-680 TLATSGFGALLNVG
+680 
-694 RTVMMALGGGLS
+694 
-706 LLLSPI
+706 
-712 GILVIA
+712 
-718 LSAAAIAVIKFWE
+718 AAAAVAVIKFWQ
-731 PIKAFFTGFY
+731 PIQAFFSGFFTG
-741 TGLMSGLQPLTSA
+741 LMAGLQPITQA
-754 FSTAFAPLAPLFD
+754 FNAVFAPLAPIFD
-767 SIGNAV
+767 SIGNAIS
-773 GGVWEWFTKLFEPIQ
+773 GVWEWFTKLLEPIQ
-788 FSNEALASCT
+788 FSSEALASCT

-803 FGKVVGNALSALTPI
+803 FGKVVGAAISALTLPI
-818 IEGIAR
+818 QAVAN
-824 GIGWVLEKLGAIPD
+824 GIGWILEKLGAIPD

-914 SSSLDKIATNT
+914 SSNLDKIATNT

-978 VTPWQVE
+978 VTPWQIE
-985 KPAARVPVSASPS
+985 KPAARAPVSASPS

-1010 GDVYNLSFDFSG
+1010 GDVYNLNFDFSG
-1022 QKLDEESIIR
+1022 QKLDEETIIR

-1051 QLIDHV
+1051 QLTDHV

>member
-90 EQVAALNQQRVAIR
+90 EQVAALNQQRAAIR

-174 TGEKMMSGGMKTAAV
+174 TGEKMTSGGMKTAAV
-189 GAATLAPVAAAVK
+189 GAATLVPVAAAVK

-268 NSDDPWEKQ
+268 NSDDPWQKQ
-277 KADLLAFASMAA
+277 KADLLSFASMAA

-367 LTLGSPAEVAASATN
+367 LTLGTPAEVAASATN
-382 AMVRELSIATVQS
+382 AMVRELSIATVQGKNFMQGL
-395 DKFLGA
+395 DALG
-401 LDEIGVNAE
+401 LSAE
-410 RVQKSMS
+410 KVQKSMS

-427 LEASKKLAPDK
+427 LEASKKLAPDQ

-514 REPLM
+514 RDPLM

-559 VGGLMLSI
+559 MGGLMLSI

-579 SFTTLA
+579 SFTSLAWEGGIARLTGGVMRLGGAFQWLA
-585 GSGGV
+585 GSPMQALLSAGRMVFG
-590 TPLIGSL
+590 PLI
-597 GKLSSTLRGLIP
+597 TLLAGISAPVWGLI
-609 SLSGV
+609 
-614 GRSIKDWPALF
+614 ALF
-625 RSAASGITQFSKQAI
+625 A
-640 GGLNTALMALSRG
+640 
-653 AVAAGQGLF
+653 AVA
-662 TLFTRP
+662 
-668 MTAITWLGNGLR
+668 
-680 TLATSGFGALLNVG
+680 V
-694 RTVMMALGGGLS
+694 
-706 LLLSPI
+706 
-712 GILVIA
+712 
-718 LSAAAIAVIKFWE
+718 AVIKFWQ
-731 PIKAFFTGFY
+731 PIKAFFSGFF
-741 TGLMSGLQPLTSA
+741 TGLMAGLQPITQSFNA
-754 FSTAFAPLAPLFD
+754 VFAPLAPIFN
-767 SIGNAV
+767 SIGNAIS
-773 GGVWEWFTKLFEPIQ
+773 GVWEWFTKLLEPIQ
-788 FSNEALASCT
+788 FSSEALASCT

-803 FGKVVGNALSALTPI
+803 FGKVVGAAISALTLPI
-818 IEGIAR
+818 QAVAKGL
-824 GIGWVLEKLGAIPD
+824 GWILEKLGAIPD
-838 ATKAAQQAAES
+838 AAKAAQQVAQQMTPEAVNNLADRVNAFSGDVQAVAKESKKAEE
-849 MHKDPVVWE
+849 K
-858 WDPQQKKMVKKGW
+858 
-871 NWSPKDDQQKKTN
+871 KKT
-884 QKQQQAIDQQKKQES
+884 DEQKKQDN

-914 SSSLDKIATNT
+914 SNSLDKIATNT

-985 KPAARVPVSASPS
+985 KPAARMPVSASPS

-1010 GDVYNLSFDFSG
+1010 GDVYNLNFDFSG
-1022 QKLDEESIIR
+1022 QKLDEETIIR

-1051 QLIDHV
+1051 QLTDHV

>member
-90 EQVAALNQQRVAIR
+90 EQVAALNQQRAAIR

-174 TGEKMMSGGMKTAAV
+174 TGEKMTSGGMKTAAV

-268 NSDDPWEKQ
+268 NSDDPWQKQ
-277 KADLLAFASMAA
+277 KADLLSFASMAA

-367 LTLGSPAEVAASATN
+367 LTLGTPAEVAASATN
-382 AMVRELSIATVQS
+382 AMVRELSIATVQGKNFMQGL
-395 DKFLGA
+395 DALG
-401 LDEIGVNAE
+401 LSAE
-410 RVQKSMS
+410 KVQKSMS

-427 LEASKKLAPDK
+427 LEASKKLAPDQ

-514 REPLM
+514 RDPLM

-559 VGGLMLSI
+559 MGGLMLSI

-579 SFTTLA
+579 SFTSLAGEGGIARLTGGVMRLGGAFQWLA
-585 GSGGV
+585 GSPMQALLSAGRMVFG
-590 TPLIGSL
+590 PLI
-597 GKLSSTLRGLIP
+597 TLLAGISAPVWGLI
-609 SLSGV
+609 
-614 GRSIKDWPALF
+614 ALF
-625 RSAASGITQFSKQAI
+625 A
-640 GGLNTALMALSRG
+640 
-653 AVAAGQGLF
+653 AVA
-662 TLFTRP
+662 
-668 MTAITWLGNGLR
+668 
-680 TLATSGFGALLNVG
+680 V
-694 RTVMMALGGGLS
+694 
-706 LLLSPI
+706 
-712 GILVIA
+712 
-718 LSAAAIAVIKFWE
+718 AVIKFWQ
-731 PIKAFFTGFY
+731 PIKAFFSGLF
-741 TGLMSGLQPLTSA
+741 TGLMAGLQPITQSFNA
-754 FSTAFAPLAPLFD
+754 VFAPLAPIFN
-767 SIGNAV
+767 SIGNAIS
-773 GGVWEWFTKLFEPIQ
+773 GVWEWFTKLLEPIQ
-788 FSNEALASCT
+788 FSSEALASCT

-803 FGKVVGNALSALTPI
+803 FGKVVGAAISALTLPI
-818 IEGIAR
+818 QAVAKGL
-824 GIGWVLEKLGAIPD
+824 GWILEKLGAIPD
-838 ATKAAQQAAES
+838 AAKAAQQVAQQMTPEAVNNLADRVNAFSGDVQAVAKESKKAEE
-849 MHKDPVVWE
+849 K
-858 WDPQQKKMVKKGW
+858 
-871 NWSPKDDQQKKTN
+871 KKT
-884 QKQQQAIDQQKKQES
+884 DEQKKQDN
-899 LINSLKGPANIVPKM
+899 LINSIKGPANIVPKM
-914 SSSLDKIATNT
+914 SNSLDKIATNT

-985 KPAARVPVSASPS
+985 KPAARMPVSASPS

-1010 GDVYNLSFDFSG
+1010 GDVYNLNFDFSG
-1022 QKLDEESIIR
+1022 QKLDEETIIR

-1051 QLIDHV
+1051 QLTDHV

>member
-90 EQVAALNQQRVAIR
+90 EQVAALNQQRAAIR

-174 TGEKMMSGGMKTAAV
+174 TGEKMTSGGMKTAAV

-268 NSDDPWEKQ
+268 NSDDPWQKQ
-277 KADLLAFASMAA
+277 KADLLSFASMAA

-367 LTLGSPAEVAASATN
+367 LTLGTPAEVAASATN
-382 AMVRELSIATVQS
+382 AMVRELSIATVQGKNFMQGL
-395 DKFLGA
+395 DALG
-401 LDEIGVNAE
+401 LSAE
-410 RVQKSMS
+410 KVQKSMS

-427 LEASKKLAPDK
+427 LEASKKLAPDQ

-514 REPLM
+514 RDPLM

-559 VGGLMLSI
+559 MGGLMLSI

-579 SFTTLA
+579 SFTSLAWEGGIARLTGGVMRLGGAFQWLA
-585 GSGGV
+585 GSPMQALLSAGRMVFG
-590 TPLIGSL
+590 PLI
-597 GKLSSTLRGLIP
+597 TLLAGISAPVWGLI
-609 SLSGV
+609 
-614 GRSIKDWPALF
+614 ALF
-625 RSAASGITQFSKQAI
+625 AAVAVAVIKFWQPIKAFFSGFFTGLMAGLQPITQSFNAVFAPLAPILTVSATRSAASGN
-640 GGLNTALMALSRG
+640 GLPNYWNRSSFPVKRWHPAP
-653 AVAAGQGLF
+653 VQGKPSV
-662 TLFTRP
+662 R
-668 MTAITWLGNGLR
+668 WLG
-680 TLATSGFGALLNVG
+680 
-694 RTVMMALGGGLS
+694 
-706 LLLSPI
+706 PQ
-712 GILVIA
+712 
-718 LSAAAIAVIKFWE
+718 SA
-731 PIKAFFTGFY
+731 
-741 TGLMSGLQPLTSA
+741 
-754 FSTAFAPLAPLFD
+754 
-767 SIGNAV
+767 
-773 GGVWEWFTKLFEPIQ
+773 
-788 FSNEALASCT
+788 
-798 SAGET
+798 
-803 FGKVVGNALSALTPI
+803 
-818 IEGIAR
+818 R
-824 GIGWVLEKLGAIPD
+824 
-838 ATKAAQQAAES
+838 
-849 MHKDPVVWE
+849 
-858 WDPQQKKMVKKGW
+858 
-871 NWSPKDDQQKKTN
+871 
-884 QKQQQAIDQQKKQES
+884 
-899 LINSLKGPANIVPKM
+899 
-914 SSSLDKIATNT
+914 
-925 TEKKD
+925 
-930 GPGEIVFKN
+930 
-939 KQPYIPI
+939 
-946 RGGYS
+946 
-951 EPLKQAQRQLPSLT
+951 
-965 DWVTQQAGSLIAS
+965 
-978 VTPWQVE
+978 
-985 KPAARVPVSASPS
+985 
-998 AASVAALMPAPG
+998 
-1010 GDVYNLSFDFSG
+1010 
-1022 QKLDEESIIR
+1022 
-1032 RVREELALAKQ
+1032 
-1043 QADRRKRS
+1043 
-1051 QLIDHV
+1051 

>member
-90 EQVAALNQQRVAIR
+90 EQVAALNQQRAAIR

-268 NSDDPWEKQ
+268 NSDDPWQKQ

-367 LTLGSPAEVAASATN
+367 LTLGTPAEVAASATN
-382 AMVRELSIATVQS
+382 AMVRELSIATVQGKNFMQGL
-395 DKFLGA
+395 DALG
-401 LDEIGVNAE
+401 LSAE
-410 RVQKSMS
+410 KVQKSMS

-427 LEASKKLAPDK
+427 LEASKKLAPDQ

-585 GSGGV
+585 GEGGIARLTGGV
-590 TPLIGSL
+590 MRLGGAFQWLAGSPMQALLSAGRMVFGPLI
-597 GKLSSTLRGLIP
+597 TLLAGISAPVWGLI
-609 SLSGV
+609 
-614 GRSIKDWPALF
+614 ALF
-625 RSAASGITQFSKQAI
+625 
-640 GGLNTALMALSRG
+640 
-653 AVAAGQGLF
+653 
-662 TLFTRP
+662 
-668 MTAITWLGNGLR
+668 
-680 TLATSGFGALLNVG
+680 
-694 RTVMMALGGGLS
+694 
-706 LLLSPI
+706 
-712 GILVIA
+712 
-718 LSAAAIAVIKFWE
+718 AAAAVAVIKFWQ
-731 PIKAFFTGFY
+731 PIKAFFSGFF
-741 TGLMSGLQPLTSA
+741 TGLMAGLQPITQA
-754 FSTAFAPLAPLFD
+754 FNAVFAPLAPIFD
-767 SIGNAV
+767 SIGNAIS
-773 GGVWEWFTKLFEPIQ
+773 GVWEWFTKLLEPIQ
-788 FSNEALASCT
+788 FSSEALASCT

-803 FGKVVGNALSALTPI
+803 FGKVVGAAISALTLPI
-818 IEGIAR
+818 QAVAKGL
-824 GIGWVLEKLGAIPD
+824 GWILEKLGAIPD
-838 ATKAAQQAAES
+838 AAKAAQQVAQQMTPEAVNNLADRVNAFSGDVQAVAKESKKAEE
-849 MHKDPVVWE
+849 K
-858 WDPQQKKMVKKGW
+858 
-871 NWSPKDDQQKKTN
+871 KKT
-884 QKQQQAIDQQKKQES
+884 DEQKKQDN

-1010 GDVYNLSFDFSG
+1010 GDVYNLNFDFSG
-1022 QKLDEESIIR
+1022 QKLDEETIIR

-1051 QLIDHV
+1051 QLTDHV

>member
-90 EQVAALNQQRVAIR
+90 EQVAALNQQRAAIR

-268 NSDDPWEKQ
+268 NSNDPWQKQ

-410 RVQKSMS
+410 KVQKSMS

-502 AVNAFSSAGETL
+502 AVNALSSAGETL

-559 VGGLMLSI
+559 MGGLMLTI

-788 FSNEALASCT
+788 FSSEALASCT

-858 WDPQQKKMVKKGW
+858 WDPQQKKMVKKDW
-871 NWSPKDDQQKKTN
+871 HWSPDKPN
-884 QKQQQAIDQQKKQES
+884 QPKPPKPPITPKPVGIPDLMGAPN
-899 LINSLKGPANIVPKM
+899 LTPKM
-914 SSSLDKIATNT
+914 SKSLDKIADNT
-925 TEKKD
+925 GKMAAKD

-1010 GDVYNLSFDFSG
+1010 GDVYNLNFDFSG
-1022 QKLDEESIIR
+1022 QKLDEETIIR

-1051 QLIDHV
+1051 QLTDHV

>member
-59 ANKKTTEQL
+59 ANRKTTEQL

-90 EQVAALNQQRVAIR
+90 EQVAALNQQRAAIR

-268 NSDDPWEKQ
+268 NSDDPWQKQ

-367 LTLGSPAEVAASATN
+367 LTLGTPAEVAASATN
-382 AMVRELSIATVQS
+382 AMVRELSIATVQGKNFMQGL
-395 DKFLGA
+395 DALG
-401 LDEIGVNAE
+401 LSAE
-410 RVQKSMS
+410 KVQKSMS

-427 LEASKKLAPDK
+427 LEASKKLAPDQ

-514 REPLM
+514 RDPLM

-585 GSGGV
+585 GEGGIARLTGGV
-590 TPLIGSL
+590 MRLGGAFQWLAGSPMQALLSAGRMVFGPLI
-597 GKLSSTLRGLIP
+597 TLLAGISAPVWGLI
-609 SLSGV
+609 
-614 GRSIKDWPALF
+614 ALF
-625 RSAASGITQFSKQAI
+625 AA
-640 GGLNTALMALSRG
+640 TA
-653 AVAAGQGLF
+653 V
-662 TLFTRP
+662 
-668 MTAITWLGNGLR
+668 
-680 TLATSGFGALLNVG
+680 
-694 RTVMMALGGGLS
+694 
-706 LLLSPI
+706 
-712 GILVIA
+712 
-718 LSAAAIAVIKFWE
+718 AVIKFWE
-731 PIKAFFTGFY
+731 PIQAFFTGFFNGIM
-741 TGLMSGLQPLTSA
+741 TGLQPVFDA
-754 FSTAFAPLAPLFD
+754 FNAVFAPLAPIFD
-767 SIGNAV
+767 AIGSAIS
-773 GGVWEWFTKLFEPIQ
+773 GVWDWFTKLLEPIK
-788 FSNEALASCT
+788 FSSDALETCT
-798 SAGET
+798 TVGET
-803 FGKVVGNALSALTPI
+803 FGRVLGTAISGLLWPLQKLM
-818 IEGIAR
+818 EGV
-824 GIGWVLEKLGAIPD
+824 GWVLEKLDLIPAGLD
-838 ATKAAQQAAES
+838 AANAKAES
-849 MHKDPVVWE
+849 LKKDPVVWE
-858 WDPQQKKMVKKGW
+858 WDPQQKKMVKKDW
-871 NWSPKDDQQKKTN
+871 HWSPDKPN
-884 QKQQQAIDQQKKQES
+884 QPKPPKPPITPKPVGIPDLMGAPN
-899 LINSLKGPANIVPKM
+899 LTPKM
-914 SSSLDKIATNT
+914 SKSLDKIADNT
-925 TEKKD
+925 GKMAAKD

-1010 GDVYNLSFDFSG
+1010 GDVYNLNFDFSG
-1022 QKLDEESIIR
+1022 QKLDEETIIR

-1051 QLIDHV
+1051 QLTDHV

>member
-90 EQVAALNQQRVAIR
+90 EQVAALNQQRAAIR

-174 TGEKMMSGGMKTAAV
+174 TGEKMMSGGMKSAAV

-268 NSDDPWEKQ
+268 NIDGPWEKQ
-277 KADLLAFASMAA
+277 KADLLSFASMAA

-367 LTLGSPAEVAASATN
+367 LTLGTPAEVAASATN
-382 AMVRELSIATVQS
+382 AMVRELSIATVQGKNFMQGL
-395 DKFLGA
+395 DALG
-401 LDEIGVNAE
+401 LSAE
-410 RVQKSMS
+410 KVQKSMS

-427 LEASKKLAPDK
+427 LEASKKLAPDQ

-585 GSGGV
+585 GEGGIARLTGGV
-590 TPLIGSL
+590 MRLGGAFQWLAGSPMQALLSAGRMVFGPLI
-597 GKLSSTLRGLIP
+597 TLLAGISAPVWGLI
-609 SLSGV
+609 
-614 GRSIKDWPALF
+614 ALF
-625 RSAASGITQFSKQAI
+625 
-640 GGLNTALMALSRG
+640 
-653 AVAAGQGLF
+653 
-662 TLFTRP
+662 
-668 MTAITWLGNGLR
+668 
-680 TLATSGFGALLNVG
+680 
-694 RTVMMALGGGLS
+694 
-706 LLLSPI
+706 
-712 GILVIA
+712 
-718 LSAAAIAVIKFWE
+718 SAAAVAVIKFWQ
-731 PIKAFFTGFY
+731 PIKAFFSGFF
-741 TGLMSGLQPLTSA
+741 TGLMAGLQPITQA
-754 FSTAFAPLAPLFD
+754 FNAVFAPLAPIFD
-767 SIGNAV
+767 SIGNAIS
-773 GGVWEWFTKLFEPIQ
+773 GVWEWFTKLLEPIQ
-788 FSNEALASCT
+788 FSSEALASCT

-803 FGKVVGNALSALTPI
+803 FGKVVGGAISALTLPI
-818 IEGIAR
+818 QSVAKGL
-824 GIGWVLEKLGAIPD
+824 GWILEKLGAIPD
-838 ATKAAQQAAES
+838 AAKAAQQVAQQMTPEAVNNLADRVNAFSGDVQAVAKESKKAEE
-849 MHKDPVVWE
+849 K
-858 WDPQQKKMVKKGW
+858 
-871 NWSPKDDQQKKTN
+871 KKT
-884 QKQQQAIDQQKKQES
+884 DEQKKQDN

-951 EPLKQAQRQLPSLT
+951 EPLNQAQRQLPSLT

-1010 GDVYNLSFDFSG
+1010 GDVYNLNFDFSG
-1022 QKLDEESIIR
+1022 QKLDEETIIR

-1051 QLIDHV
+1051 QLTDHV

>member
-16 NNMSRPVNAARQSA
+16 NNMSRPVSAARQSA

-90 EQVAALNQQRVAIR
+90 EQVAALNQQRAAIR

-222 DDSGNRTPQYEEMQR
+222 DDSGNRTPQYEEMQQ
-237 AIMDASEKLPMA
+237 AIKDASEKLPMA

-268 NSDDPWEKQ
+268 NSNDPWQKQ
-277 KADLLAFASMAA
+277 KADLLSFASMAA

-313 KIPTQNIEQL
+313 NIPVQNIEQL

-351 ASQLDYKQ
+351 ANQLDYKQ

-367 LTLGSPAEVAASATN
+367 LTLGTPAEVAASATN
-382 AMVRELSIATVQS
+382 AMVRELSIATVQGKS
-395 DKFLGA
+395 FMQGLDALG
-401 LDEIGVNAE
+401 LSAE
-410 RVQKSMS
+410 KVQKSMS

-427 LEASKKLAPDK
+427 LEASQKLGDN
-438 QVANLTQI
+438 QVATLTQI

-458 ANNLPEL
+458 ANKLPEL
-465 RRQIELTQGAAA
+465 RRQLELTQGVAA
-477 KGSMNR
+477 KGSMQR
-483 ESDINKASLSAQWQ
+483 ESDINKDSLSSQWQ

-502 AVNAFSSAGETL
+502 TLNALSAAGETL

-585 GSGGV
+585 GEGGIARLTGGV
-590 TPLIGSL
+590 MRLGGAFQWLAGSPMQALLSAGRMVFGPLI
-597 GKLSSTLRGLIP
+597 TLLAGISAPVWGLI
-609 SLSGV
+609 
-614 GRSIKDWPALF
+614 ALF
-625 RSAASGITQFSKQAI
+625 
-640 GGLNTALMALSRG
+640 
-653 AVAAGQGLF
+653 
-662 TLFTRP
+662 
-668 MTAITWLGNGLR
+668 
-680 TLATSGFGALLNVG
+680 
-694 RTVMMALGGGLS
+694 
-706 LLLSPI
+706 
-712 GILVIA
+712 
-718 LSAAAIAVIKFWE
+718 AAAAVAVIKFWQ
-731 PIKAFFTGFY
+731 PIKAFFSGFF
-741 TGLMSGLQPLTSA
+741 TGLMAGLQPITQA
-754 FSTAFAPLAPLFD
+754 FNAVFAPLAPIFD
-767 SIGNAV
+767 SIGNAIS
-773 GGVWEWFTKLFEPIQ
+773 GVWEWFTKLLEPIQ
-788 FSNEALASCT
+788 FSSEALASCT

-803 FGKVVGNALSALTPI
+803 FGKVVGAAISALTIPI
-818 IEGIAR
+818 QAVAKGL
-824 GIGWVLEKLGAIPD
+824 GWILEKLGTIPD
-838 ATKAAQQAAES
+838 AAKAAQQVAQQMTPEAVNNLADRVNAFSGDVQAVAKESKKAEE
-849 MHKDPVVWE
+849 K
-858 WDPQQKKMVKKGW
+858 
-871 NWSPKDDQQKKTN
+871 KKT
-884 QKQQQAIDQQKKQES
+884 DEQKKQDN

-951 EPLKQAQRQLPSLT
+951 EPLKPAQRQLPSLT

-1010 GDVYNLSFDFSG
+1010 GDVYNLNFDFSG
-1022 QKLDEESIIR
+1022 QKLDEETIIR

-1051 QLIDHV
+1051 QLTDHV

>member
-90 EQVAALNQQRVAIR
+90 EQVAALNQQRAAIR

-189 GAATLAPVAAAVK
+189 GAATLVPVAAAVK

-268 NSDDPWEKQ
+268 NSDDPWQKQ
-277 KADLLAFASMAA
+277 KADLLSFASMAA

-367 LTLGSPAEVAASATN
+367 LTLGTPAEVAASATN
-382 AMVRELSIATVQS
+382 AMVRELSIATVQGKNFMQGL
-395 DKFLGA
+395 DALG
-401 LDEIGVNAE
+401 LSAE
-410 RVQKSMS
+410 KVQKSMS

-427 LEASKKLAPDK
+427 LEASKKLAPDQ

-514 REPLM
+514 RDPLM

-559 VGGLMLSI
+559 MGGLMLSI

-579 SFTTLA
+579 SFTSLAGEGGIARLTGGVMRLGGAFQWLA
-585 GSGGV
+585 GSPMQALLSAGRMV
-590 TPLIGSL
+590 FVPLI
-597 GKLSSTLRGLIP
+597 TLLAGISAPVWGLI
-609 SLSGV
+609 
-614 GRSIKDWPALF
+614 ALF
-625 RSAASGITQFSKQAI
+625 A
-640 GGLNTALMALSRG
+640 
-653 AVAAGQGLF
+653 AVA
-662 TLFTRP
+662 
-668 MTAITWLGNGLR
+668 
-680 TLATSGFGALLNVG
+680 V
-694 RTVMMALGGGLS
+694 
-706 LLLSPI
+706 
-712 GILVIA
+712 
-718 LSAAAIAVIKFWE
+718 AVIKFWQ
-731 PIKAFFTGFY
+731 PIKAFFSGFF
-741 TGLMSGLQPLTSA
+741 TGLMAGLQPITQSFNA
-754 FSTAFAPLAPLFD
+754 VFAPLAPIFN
-767 SIGNAV
+767 SIGNAIS
-773 GGVWEWFTKLFEPIQ
+773 GVWEWFTKLLEPIQ
-788 FSNEALASCT
+788 FSSEALASCT

-803 FGKVVGNALSALTPI
+803 FGKVVGAAISALTLPI
-818 IEGIAR
+818 QAVAKGL
-824 GIGWVLEKLGAIPD
+824 GWILEKLGAIPD
-838 ATKAAQQAAES
+838 AAKAAQQVAQQMTPEAVNNLADRVNAFSGDVQAVAKESKKAEE
-849 MHKDPVVWE
+849 K
-858 WDPQQKKMVKKGW
+858 
-871 NWSPKDDQQKKTN
+871 KKT
-884 QKQQQAIDQQKKQES
+884 DEQKKQDN

-914 SSSLDKIATNT
+914 SNSLDKIATNT

-985 KPAARVPVSASPS
+985 KPAARMPVSASPS

-1010 GDVYNLSFDFSG
+1010 GDVYNLNFDFSG
-1022 QKLDEESIIR
+1022 QKLDEETIIR

-1051 QLIDHV
+1051 QLTDHV

>member
-90 EQVAALNQQRVAIR
+90 EQVAALNQQRAAIR

-189 GAATLAPVAAAVK
+189 GAATLVPVAAAVK

-268 NSDDPWEKQ
+268 NSNDPWQKQ

-410 RVQKSMS
+410 KVQKSMS

-585 GSGGV
+585 GEGGIARLTGGV
-590 TPLIGSL
+590 MRLGGAFQWLAGSPIQALLSAGRMVFGPLI
-597 GKLSSTLRGLIP
+597 TLLTGISAPVWGLI
-609 SLSGV
+609 
-614 GRSIKDWPALF
+614 ALF
-625 RSAASGITQFSKQAI
+625 
-640 GGLNTALMALSRG
+640 
-653 AVAAGQGLF
+653 
-662 TLFTRP
+662 
-668 MTAITWLGNGLR
+668 
-680 TLATSGFGALLNVG
+680 
-694 RTVMMALGGGLS
+694 
-706 LLLSPI
+706 
-712 GILVIA
+712 
-718 LSAAAIAVIKFWE
+718 AAAAVAVIKFWE
-731 PIKAFFTGFY
+731 PIQAFFTGFFNGIM
-741 TGLMSGLQPLTSA
+741 TGLQPVFDA
-754 FSTAFAPLAPLFD
+754 FNAVFAPLAPVFD
-767 SIGNAV
+767 AIGSAIS
-773 GGVWEWFTKLFEPIQ
+773 GVWDWFTKLLEPIK
-788 FSNEALASCT
+788 FSSDALETCT
-798 SAGET
+798 TVGET
-803 FGKVVGNALSALTPI
+803 FGRVLGTAISGLLWPLQKLM
-818 IEGIAR
+818 EGV
-824 GIGWVLEKLGAIPD
+824 GWVLEKLDLIPAGLD
-838 ATKAAQQAAES
+838 AANAKAES
-849 MHKDPVVWE
+849 LKKDPVVWE
-858 WDPQQKKMVKKGW
+858 WDPQQKKMVKKDW
-871 NWSPKDDQQKKTN
+871 HWSPDKPN
-884 QKQQQAIDQQKKQES
+884 QPKPPKPPITPKPVGIPDLMGAPN
-899 LINSLKGPANIVPKM
+899 LTPKM
-914 SSSLDKIATNT
+914 SKSLDKIADNT
-925 TEKKD
+925 GKMAAKD

-1010 GDVYNLSFDFSG
+1010 GDVYNLNFDFSG
-1022 QKLDEESIIR
+1022 QKLDEETIIR

-1051 QLIDHV
+1051 QLTDHV

>member
-30 AALASQINQT
+30 AALAFQINQT

-90 EQVAALNQQRVAIR
+90 EQVAALNQQRAAIR

-174 TGEKMMSGGMKTAAV
+174 TGEKLMSGGMKTAAV

-268 NSDDPWEKQ
+268 NSDDPWQKQ
-277 KADLLAFASMAA
+277 KADLLSFASMAA

-367 LTLGSPAEVAASATN
+367 LTLGTPAEVAASATN
-382 AMVRELSIATVQS
+382 AMVRELSIATVQGKNFMQGL
-395 DKFLGA
+395 DALG
-401 LDEIGVNAE
+401 LSAE
-410 RVQKSMS
+410 KVQKSMS

-427 LEASKKLAPDK
+427 LEASKKLSPDQ

-585 GSGGV
+585 GEGGIARLTGGV
-590 TPLIGSL
+590 MRLGGAFQWLAGSPMQALLSAGRMVFGPLI
-597 GKLSSTLRGLIP
+597 TLLAGISAPVWGLI
-609 SLSGV
+609 
-614 GRSIKDWPALF
+614 ALF
-625 RSAASGITQFSKQAI
+625 AAA
-640 GGLNTALMALSRG
+640 
-653 AVAAGQGLF
+653 AVA
-662 TLFTRP
+662 
-668 MTAITWLGNGLR
+668 I
-680 TLATSGFGALLNVG
+680 
-694 RTVMMALGGGLS
+694 
-706 LLLSPI
+706 
-712 GILVIA
+712 
-718 LSAAAIAVIKFWE
+718 IKFWQ
-731 PIKAFFTGFY
+731 PIQAFFSGFFTG
-741 TGLMSGLQPLTSA
+741 LMAGLQPITQA
-754 FSTAFAPLAPLFD
+754 FNAVFAPLAPIFD
-767 SIGNAV
+767 SIGNAIS
-773 GGVWEWFTKLFEPIQ
+773 GVWEWFTKLLEPIQ
-788 FSNEALASCT
+788 FSSEALASCT

-803 FGKVVGNALSALTPI
+803 FGKVVGAAISALTLPI
-818 IEGIAR
+818 QAVAN
-824 GIGWVLEKLGAIPD
+824 GIGWILEKLGAIPD

-930 GPGEIVFKN
+930 GTGEIVFKN

-1022 QKLDEESIIR
+1022 QKLDEETIIR

>member
-90 EQVAALNQQRVAIR
+90 EQVAALNQQRAAIR

-268 NSDDPWEKQ
+268 NSDDPWQKQ

-410 RVQKSMS
+410 KVQKSMS

-567 GAVLGPMALVRL
+567 GAVLGPMAFVRL

-585 GSGGV
+585 GEGGIARLTGGV
-590 TPLIGSL
+590 MRLGGAFQWLAGSPMQSLLSVGRMVFGPLI
-597 GKLSSTLRGLIP
+597 TLLAGISAPVWGLI
-609 SLSGV
+609 
-614 GRSIKDWPALF
+614 ALF
-625 RSAASGITQFSKQAI
+625 A
-640 GGLNTALMALSRG
+640 
-653 AVAAGQGLF
+653 AVA
-662 TLFTRP
+662 
-668 MTAITWLGNGLR
+668 
-680 TLATSGFGALLNVG
+680 V
-694 RTVMMALGGGLS
+694 
-706 LLLSPI
+706 
-712 GILVIA
+712 
-718 LSAAAIAVIKFWE
+718 AVIKFWQ
-731 PIKAFFTGFY
+731 PIKAFFSGFF
-741 TGLMSGLQPLTSA
+741 TGLMAGLQPITQA
-754 FSTAFAPLAPLFD
+754 FNAVFAPLAPIFD
-767 SIGNAV
+767 SIGNAIS
-773 GGVWEWFTKLFEPIQ
+773 GVWEWFTKLLEPIQ
-788 FSNEALASCT
+788 FSSEALASCT

-803 FGKVVGNALSALTPI
+803 FGKVVGAAISALTLPI
-818 IEGIAR
+818 QGVAK
-824 GIGWVLEKLGAIPD
+824 GLGWILEKLGAIPD
-838 ATKAAQQAAES
+838 AAKAAQQVAQQMTPEAVNNLADRFTTFAGDVQAITKESKKAEE
-849 MHKDPVVWE
+849 K
-858 WDPQQKKMVKKGW
+858 
-871 NWSPKDDQQKKTN
+871 KKT
-884 QKQQQAIDQQKKQES
+884 DEQKKQDN

-914 SSSLDKIATNT
+914 SNSLDKIATNT
-925 TEKKD
+925 TEKKE

-1022 QKLDEESIIR
+1022 QKLDEETIIR

>member
-90 EQVAALNQQRVAIR
+90 EQVAALNQQRAAIR

-268 NSDDPWEKQ
+268 NIDDPWEKQ
-277 KADLLAFASMAA
+277 KADLLSFASMAA

-367 LTLGSPAEVAASATN
+367 LTLGTPAEVAASATN
-382 AMVRELSIATVQS
+382 AMVRELSIATVQGKNFMQGL
-395 DKFLGA
+395 DALG
-401 LDEIGVNAE
+401 LSAE
-410 RVQKSMS
+410 KVQKSMS

-427 LEASKKLAPDK
+427 LEASKKLAPDQ

-585 GSGGV
+585 GEGGIARLTGGV
-590 TPLIGSL
+590 MRLGGAFQWLAGSPMQALLSAGRMVFGPLIMLLAGISAPVW
-597 GKLSSTLRGLIP
+597 GLI
-609 SLSGV
+609 
-614 GRSIKDWPALF
+614 ALF
-625 RSAASGITQFSKQAI
+625 
-640 GGLNTALMALSRG
+640 
-653 AVAAGQGLF
+653 
-662 TLFTRP
+662 
-668 MTAITWLGNGLR
+668 
-680 TLATSGFGALLNVG
+680 
-694 RTVMMALGGGLS
+694 
-706 LLLSPI
+706 
-712 GILVIA
+712 
-718 LSAAAIAVIKFWE
+718 SAAAVAVIKFWQ
-731 PIKAFFTGFY
+731 PIKAFFSGFF
-741 TGLMSGLQPLTSA
+741 TGLMAGLQPITQA
-754 FSTAFAPLAPLFD
+754 FNAVFAPLAPIFD
-767 SIGNAV
+767 SIGNAIS
-773 GGVWEWFTKLFEPIQ
+773 GVWEWFTKLLEPIQ
-788 FSNEALASCT
+788 FSSEALASCT

-803 FGKVVGNALSALTPI
+803 FGKVVGGAISALTLPI
-818 IEGIAR
+818 QSVAKGL
-824 GIGWVLEKLGAIPD
+824 GWILEKLGAIPD
-838 ATKAAQQAAES
+838 AAKAAQQVAQQMTPEAVNNLADRVNAFSGDVQAVAKESKKAEE
-849 MHKDPVVWE
+849 K
-858 WDPQQKKMVKKGW
+858 
-871 NWSPKDDQQKKTN
+871 KKT
-884 QKQQQAIDQQKKQES
+884 DEQKKQDN

-1010 GDVYNLSFDFSG
+1010 GDVYNLNFDFSG
-1022 QKLDEESIIR
+1022 QKLDEETIIR

-1051 QLIDHV
+1051 QLTDHV

>member
-16 NNMSRPVNAARQSA
+16 NNMSHPVNAARQSA

-90 EQVAALNQQRVAIR
+90 EQVAALNQQRAAIR

-367 LTLGSPAEVAASATN
+367 LTLGTPAEVAASATN
-382 AMVRELSIATVQS
+382 AMVRELSIATVQGKNFMQGM
-395 DKFLGA
+395 DALG
-401 LDEIGVNAE
+401 LSAE
-410 RVQKSMS
+410 KVQKSMS

-427 LEASKKLAPDK
+427 LEASKKLAPDQ

-585 GSGGV
+585 GEGGIARLTGGV
-590 TPLIGSL
+590 MRLGGAFQWLAGSPMQALLSAGRMVFGPLI
-597 GKLSSTLRGLIP
+597 TLLAGISAPVWGLI
-609 SLSGV
+609 
-614 GRSIKDWPALF
+614 ALF
-625 RSAASGITQFSKQAI
+625 
-640 GGLNTALMALSRG
+640 
-653 AVAAGQGLF
+653 
-662 TLFTRP
+662 
-668 MTAITWLGNGLR
+668 
-680 TLATSGFGALLNVG
+680 
-694 RTVMMALGGGLS
+694 
-706 LLLSPI
+706 
-712 GILVIA
+712 
-718 LSAAAIAVIKFWE
+718 AAAAVAVIKFWQ
-731 PIKAFFTGFY
+731 PIKAFFSGFF
-741 TGLMSGLQPLTSA
+741 TGLMAGLQPITQA
-754 FSTAFAPLAPLFD
+754 FNAVFAPLAPIFD
-767 SIGNAV
+767 SIGHAIS
-773 GGVWEWFTKLFEPIQ
+773 GVWEWFTKLLEPIQ
-788 FSNEALASCT
+788 FSSEALASCT

-803 FGKVVGNALSALTPI
+803 FGKVVGAAISALTLPI
-818 IEGIAR
+818 QAVAKGL
-824 GIGWVLEKLGAIPD
+824 GWILEKLGAIPD
-838 ATKAAQQAAES
+838 AAKAAQQVAQQMTPEAVNNLADRVNAFSGDVQAVAKESKKAEE
-849 MHKDPVVWE
+849 K
-858 WDPQQKKMVKKGW
+858 
-871 NWSPKDDQQKKTN
+871 KKT
-884 QKQQQAIDQQKKQES
+884 DEQKKQDN

-925 TEKKD
+925 MEKKD

-1010 GDVYNLSFDFSG
+1010 GDVYNLNFDFSG
-1022 QKLDEESIIR
+1022 QKLDEETIIR

-1051 QLIDHV
+1051 QLTDHV

>member
-90 EQVAALNQQRVAIR
+90 EQVAALNQQRAAIR

-135 RATEQINQRTAQY
+135 LATEQINQRTAQY

-222 DDSGNRTPQYEEMQR
+222 DDSGNRTPQYEEMQL

-268 NSDDPWEKQ
+268 NSDDPWKKQ

-328 YLDDNA
+328 HLDDNA

-367 LTLGSPAEVAASATN
+367 LTLGTPAEVAASATN
-382 AMVRELSIATVQS
+382 AMVRELSIATVQGKNFMQGL
-395 DKFLGA
+395 DALG
-401 LDEIGVNAE
+401 LSAE
-410 RVQKSMS
+410 KVQKSMS

-427 LEASKKLAPDK
+427 LEASKKLAPDQ

-514 REPLM
+514 RDPLM

-585 GSGGV
+585 GEGGIARLTGGV
-590 TPLIGSL
+590 MRLGGAFQWLAGSPMQALLSAGRMVFGPLI
-597 GKLSSTLRGLIP
+597 TLLAGISAPVWGLI
-609 SLSGV
+609 
-614 GRSIKDWPALF
+614 ALF
-625 RSAASGITQFSKQAI
+625 
-640 GGLNTALMALSRG
+640 
-653 AVAAGQGLF
+653 
-662 TLFTRP
+662 
-668 MTAITWLGNGLR
+668 
-680 TLATSGFGALLNVG
+680 
-694 RTVMMALGGGLS
+694 
-706 LLLSPI
+706 
-712 GILVIA
+712 
-718 LSAAAIAVIKFWE
+718 AAAAVAVIKFWQ
-731 PIKAFFTGFY
+731 PIKAFFSGFF
-741 TGLMSGLQPLTSA
+741 TGLMAGLQPITQA
-754 FSTAFAPLAPLFD
+754 FNAVFAPLAPIFD
-767 SIGNAV
+767 SIGNAIS
-773 GGVWEWFTKLFEPIQ
+773 GVWEWFTKLLEPIQ
-788 FSNEALASCT
+788 FSSEALASCT

-803 FGKVVGNALSALTPI
+803 FGKMVGGAISALTLPI
-818 IEGIAR
+818 QAVAKGL
-824 GIGWVLEKLGAIPD
+824 GWILEKLGAIPD
-838 ATKAAQQAAES
+838 AAKAAQQVAQQMTPEAVNNLADRVNAFSGDVQAVAKESKKAEE
-849 MHKDPVVWE
+849 K
-858 WDPQQKKMVKKGW
+858 
-871 NWSPKDDQQKKTN
+871 KKT
-884 QKQQQAIDQQKKQES
+884 DEQKKQDN

-914 SSSLDKIATNT
+914 NSSLDKIATHT

-985 KPAARVPVSASPS
+985 KPAAREPVSASPS

-1010 GDVYNLSFDFSG
+1010 GDVYNLNFDFSG
-1022 QKLDEESIIR
+1022 QKLDEETIIR

-1051 QLIDHV
+1051 QLTDHV

>member
-90 EQVAALNQQRVAIR
+90 EQVAALNQQRAAIR

-126 EGIAISSAS
+126 EGIAIRSAS

-277 KADLLAFASMAA
+277 KADLLSFASMAA

-410 RVQKSMS
+410 KVQKSMS

-483 ESDINKASLSAQWQ
+483 ESDINKDSLSAQWQ

-502 AVNAFSSAGETL
+502 AVNALSSAGETL

-559 VGGLMLSI
+559 VGGLMLTI
-567 GAVLGPMALVRL
+567 GAVLGQMALVRL

-585 GSGGV
+585 GEGGIARLTGGV
-590 TPLIGSL
+590 MRLGGAFQWLAGSPMQALLSAGRMVFGPLI
-597 GKLSSTLRGLIP
+597 TLLAGISAPVWGLI
-609 SLSGV
+609 
-614 GRSIKDWPALF
+614 ALF
-625 RSAASGITQFSKQAI
+625 
-640 GGLNTALMALSRG
+640 
-653 AVAAGQGLF
+653 
-662 TLFTRP
+662 
-668 MTAITWLGNGLR
+668 
-680 TLATSGFGALLNVG
+680 
-694 RTVMMALGGGLS
+694 
-706 LLLSPI
+706 
-712 GILVIA
+712 
-718 LSAAAIAVIKFWE
+718 AAAAVAVIKFWE
-731 PIKAFFTGFY
+731 PIQAFFTGFFNGIM
-741 TGLMSGLQPLTSA
+741 TGLQPVFDA
-754 FSTAFAPLAPLFD
+754 FNAVFAPLAPIFD
-767 SIGNAV
+767 AIGSAIS
-773 GGVWEWFTKLFEPIQ
+773 GVWDWFTKLLEPIK
-788 FSNEALASCT
+788 FSSDALETCT
-798 SAGET
+798 TVGET
-803 FGKVVGNALSALTPI
+803 FGRVLGTAISGLLWPLQKLM
-818 IEGIAR
+818 EGV
-824 GIGWVLEKLGAIPD
+824 GWVLEKLDLIPAGLD
-838 ATKAAQQAAES
+838 AANAKAES
-849 MHKDPVVWE
+849 LKKDPVVWE
-858 WDPQQKKMVKKGW
+858 WDPQQKKMVKKDW
-871 NWSPKDDQQKKTN
+871 HWSPDKPN
-884 QKQQQAIDQQKKQES
+884 QPKPPKPPITPKPVGIPDLMGAPN
-899 LINSLKGPANIVPKM
+899 LTPKM
-914 SSSLDKIATNT
+914 SKSLDKIADNT
-925 TEKKD
+925 GKMAAKD

-965 DWVTQQAGSLIAS
+965 DWVTQQTGSLIAS

-1010 GDVYNLSFDFSG
+1010 GDVYNLNFDFSG
-1022 QKLDEESIIR
+1022 QKLDEETIIR

-1051 QLIDHV
+1051 QLTDHV

>member
-1 MADRNLNIRVAFSAL
+1 
-16 NNMSRPVNAARQSA
+16 
-30 AALASQINQT
+30 
-40 KTSIKGL
+40 
-47 ERQATSFDRLTA
+47 
-59 ANKKTTEQL
+59 
-68 AQAKEQARQMAAAYG
+68 
-83 PLRQRSA
+83 
-90 EQVAALNQQRVAIR
+90 
-104 QLTQQQKGEQT
+104 
-115 QLNQLRASFYS
+115 
-126 EGIAISSAS
+126 
-135 RATEQINQRTAQY
+135 
-148 NRQLA
+148 
-153 EQQRR
+153 
-158 LDAVNQA
+158 
-165 QARYSRAKE
+165 
-174 TGEKMMSGGMKTAAV
+174 MKTAAV

-268 NSDDPWEKQ
+268 NSDDPWQKQ

-410 RVQKSMS
+410 KVQKSMS

-502 AVNAFSSAGETL
+502 AINAFSSAGETL

-585 GSGGV
+585 GEGGIARLTGGV
-590 TPLIGSL
+590 MRLGGAFQWLAGSPMQSLLSVGRMVFGPLI
-597 GKLSSTLRGLIP
+597 TLLAGISAPVWGLI
-609 SLSGV
+609 
-614 GRSIKDWPALF
+614 ALF
-625 RSAASGITQFSKQAI
+625 A
-640 GGLNTALMALSRG
+640 
-653 AVAAGQGLF
+653 AVA
-662 TLFTRP
+662 
-668 MTAITWLGNGLR
+668 
-680 TLATSGFGALLNVG
+680 V
-694 RTVMMALGGGLS
+694 
-706 LLLSPI
+706 
-712 GILVIA
+712 
-718 LSAAAIAVIKFWE
+718 AVIKFWQ
-731 PIKAFFTGFY
+731 PIKAFFSGFF
-741 TGLMSGLQPLTSA
+741 TGLMAGLQPITQA
-754 FSTAFAPLAPLFD
+754 FNAVFAPLAPIFD
-767 SIGNAV
+767 SIGNAIS
-773 GGVWEWFTKLFEPIQ
+773 GVWEWFTKLLEPIQ
-788 FSNEALASCT
+788 FSSEALASCT

-803 FGKVVGNALSALTPI
+803 FGKVVGAAISALTLPI
-818 IEGIAR
+818 QGVAK
-824 GIGWVLEKLGAIPD
+824 GLGWILEKLGAIPD
-838 ATKAAQQAAES
+838 AAKAAQQVAQQMTPEAVNNLADRFTTFAGDVQAITKES
-849 MHKDPVVWE
+849 
-858 WDPQQKKMVKKGW
+858 
-871 NWSPKDDQQKKTN
+871 KKTEE
-884 QKQQQAIDQQKKQES
+884 KKKTDEQKKQDN

-914 SSSLDKIATNT
+914 SNSLDKIATNT

-1010 GDVYNLSFDFSG
+1010 GDVYNLNFDFSG
-1022 QKLDEESIIR
+1022 QKLDEETIIR

-1051 QLIDHV
+1051 QLTDHV